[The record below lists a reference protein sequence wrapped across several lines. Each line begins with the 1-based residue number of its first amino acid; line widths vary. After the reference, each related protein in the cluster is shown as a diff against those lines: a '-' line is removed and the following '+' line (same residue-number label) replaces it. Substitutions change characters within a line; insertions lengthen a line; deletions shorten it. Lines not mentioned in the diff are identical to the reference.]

1 MGKTILRRLIST
13 VIVLIGVS
21 IMAFALVRLGGGD
34 PARLMLPETATDEEV
49 EIMRDRMGLN
59 DPLPTQ
65 YLTYMKGVVTGDLG
79 YSYNF
84 KMDVATLIK
93 NRLPYTA
100 KLAVVAMILSILISI
115 PLGVVA
121 GVHKGTGVDIFA
133 TFFALLGQSLSPVWL
148 GLLLILL
155 FGVTWHILPTQGAD
169 SWKNLIMPAI
179 CLAFQFSSLATRMT
193 RSGMVDVLQ
202 EDYITATR
210 ARGVSNRE
218 INVKYAF
225 KNALLPVVTVIGSQ
239 LGSMLAGSLVIESL
253 FGWPGLGQLT
263 ITAINAR
270 DFQLMQSCL
279 LFSAFIFVACNL
291 IVDILYT
298 FIDKRVKFA

>member
-1 MGKTILRRLIST
+1 MGKTIARRFIST
-13 VIVLIGVS
+13 IIVLIGVS

-34 PARLMLPETATDEEV
+34 PARLMLPETATEEEV
-49 EIMRDRMGLN
+49 ELMRDRMGLN
-59 DPLPTQ
+59 DPLPVQ
-65 YLTYMKGVVTGDLG
+65 YLTYIKGVVVGDLG

-84 KMDVATLIK
+84 KMDVSTLIM

-100 KLAVVAMILSILISI
+100 KLAAAAMILSILISV

-121 GVHKGTGVDIFA
+121 GVYKGTGIDVFA

-169 SWKNLIMPAI
+169 SWRNLIMPAI

-218 INVKYAF
+218 INTKYAF

-239 LGSMLAGSLVIESL
+239 LGSMLAGSIVIESL

-270 DFQLMQSCL
+270 DFQLVQSCL
-279 LFSAFIFVACNL
+279 LFSAFIFVVCNL
-291 IVDILYT
+291 LVDILYT